1 MADHRRLSN
10 SEFKNL
16 LDGIETKGDGDAAVY
31 GLTQGL
37 IDRVKANRDV
47 LAADIADQTAK
58 RAAGKAATKKLNAT
72 RAAGNKLASTIKQTM
87 KLAGVAE
94 SRIVDLGFDADDA
107 IDTPIGAQTPTELS
121 VEGFSNGSNKMK
133 FKRSGNKVNTIFDVE
148 AKIGDTAD
156 FVIVGTTTTT
166 TFNHK
171 NQTPGVKVV
180 YRVRAHR
187 GNSEFSEYSNEAIV
201 YN

>member
-1 MADHRRLSN
+1 MADHRKLSN

-16 LDGIETKGDGDAAVY
+16 LDAIETKADGDAAGY

-37 IDRVKANRDV
+37 IDDIKANRDV
-47 LAADIADQTAK
+47 LAADIADQRAK
-58 RAAGKAATKKLNAT
+58 QDAATAATTKLRAT
-72 RAAGNKLASTIKQTM
+72 RAAGNRLAARVKQTM
-87 KLAGVAE
+87 KLGEVAE
-94 SRIVDLGFDADDA
+94 NRIVDLGFNADDA
-107 IDTPIGAQTPTELS
+107 VATPIGAQTPTELS

-133 FKRSGNKVNTIFDVE
+133 FKRSGNKPNTIFTIE
-148 AKIGDTAD
+148 AKTGGAAS

-166 TFNHK
+166 TFNHT

-180 YRVRAHR
+180 YRVRAQR
-187 GNSEFSEYSNEAIV
+187 GNGGFSEYSNEAIV